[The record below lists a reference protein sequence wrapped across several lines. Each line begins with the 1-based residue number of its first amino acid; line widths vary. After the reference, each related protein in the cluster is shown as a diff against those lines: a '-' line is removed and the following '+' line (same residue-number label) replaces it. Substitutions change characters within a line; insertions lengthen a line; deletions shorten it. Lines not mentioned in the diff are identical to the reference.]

1 MMTTLNTKLVNNF
14 QELFEEE
21 ERSAQEANALRGI
34 RSNVWQTLG
43 VFKFV
48 GQIVEV
54 YLPKV
59 ISMFIIASGGDTR
72 SVDGNQPPSSG
83 TGINPDDLR
92 PKGPG
97 A

>member
-1 MMTTLNTKLVNNF
+1 MNNF

-21 ERSAQEANALRGI
+21 ERDVQDSNALRGI
-34 RSNVWQTLG
+34 QSNVWQTLG

-59 ISMFIIASGGDTR
+59 ISMFIMASGGNTGG
-72 SVDGNQPPSSG
+72 SGGGSNPPSSG
-83 TGINPDDLR
+83 GSIDPDDLK